1 MHIAGIVSLF
11 MGSRAAVFLHNGLGD
26 GIAWLVLSNNLH
38 LNGWH
43 VDTYQNTIQPMQS
56 WFPHLSVISYPTLS
70 DLPRI
75 LSMYDWFFVANNDTD
90 MFVQALIREG
100 KRRFP
105 ERLKVIYMYPSKN
118 IVNEPYYADCLT
130 DPSLSVPDNMMLFCE
145 KILHLPKCTRNNGFI
160 PPDGLTY
167 RQHEKRVLIHPTS
180 SREGKNWPKE
190 KYVKLALH
198 LRERGYQVVFLPGGL
213 KEKESWQDVADLGFD
228 LGVFDSLD
236 LLARYIY
243 ESGYLIGN
251 DSGLGHLASSL
262 KIPTLTFCRRKT
274 LANLWAPGFYK
285 NEVVA
290 PSCWIPNVRGFR
302 LRDMHWK
309 KFISVKRALRAFDRL
324 LSNSISYEK

>member
-1 MHIAGIVSLF
+1 MRLK
-11 MGSRAAVFLHNGLGD
+11 AAVFLHNGLGD
-26 GIAWLVLSNNLH
+26 GIAWLVLPNNLH
-38 LNGWH
+38 LNGWS
-43 VDTYQNTIQPMQS
+43 VDTYQNALQPLQG
-56 WFPHLSVISYPTLS
+56 WFPHLRIMSYPSLA

-75 LSMYDWFFVANNDTD
+75 LSMYDYFFVANNDTD

-100 KRRFP
+100 KKKFP

-130 DPSLSVPDNMMLFCE
+130 DPSLSVSDNLMLLSE

-160 PPDGLTY
+160 PPDGLMY
-167 RQHEKRVLIHPTS
+167 RKHEKRVLIHPTS
-180 SREGKNWPKE
+180 SREGKNWPKD

-198 LRERGYQVVFLPGGL
+198 LKERGFHVVFLPG
-213 KEKESWQDVADLGFD
+213 EKEGWQDVVDLGFD
-228 LGVFDSLD
+228 VEIFGSLDSLS
-236 LLARYIY
+236 RYIY

-251 DSGLGHLASSL
+251 DSGLGHLASAL

-290 PSCWIPNVRGFR
+290 PSCWIPNIRGFR
-302 LRDMHWK
+302 LRDVHWK
-309 KFISVKRALRAFDRL
+309 KFISVNKALRAFDRL
-324 LSNSISYEK
+324 LSSSVVYEKH